1 MASADA
7 AMIVIAS
14 TPLDPR
20 GLRDRTGGSMR
31 IDPDRAVLEHRHLCQ

>member
-7 AMIVIAS
+7 AMSVIAS